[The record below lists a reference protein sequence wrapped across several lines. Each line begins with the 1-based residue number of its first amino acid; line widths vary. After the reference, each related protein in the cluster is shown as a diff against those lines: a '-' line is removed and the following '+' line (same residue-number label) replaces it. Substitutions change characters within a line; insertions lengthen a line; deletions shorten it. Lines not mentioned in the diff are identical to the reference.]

1 MCGHCW
7 SPNLERNA
15 HDKTHYCLVPVP
27 APVFKAPVWEVLA
40 TEVKG
45 SSVNV
50 AHVNCDEGGSST
62 CTRFGVQTLPT
73 LLYFTGD
80 NYHEYKGLRTPQILI
95 RYALETRKFDDRDL
109 SVVPPKE
116 PDTIS
121 TLVADVDWIYVA
133 CWLFLI
139 GLFFWAVCDCCGG
152 GGGHDGGDGD
162 GDGGSRAGA
171 DGADETKG
179 TKETRGG
186 SSPAPHVSP
195 ERAVRQRG
203 RKTKA
208 SSE

>member
-1 MCGHCW
+1 M
-7 SPNLERNA
+7 
-15 HDKTHYCLVPVP
+15 HDKAQYCLVPVP

-45 SSVNV
+45 RVNV
-50 AHVNCDEGGSST
+50 AHVNCDEGGSAT

-73 LLYFTGD
+73 LLYLTGD
-80 NYHEYKGLRTPQILI
+80 NYHEYKGLRTPQILK
-95 RYALETRKFDDRDL
+95 RYALETRKFEDPDRDL
-109 SVVPPKE
+109 NVVPALE

-121 TLVADVDWIYVA
+121 ALVADVDWIYVA

-139 GLFFWAVCDCCGG
+139 GLFFWAVCDYCGG
-152 GGGHDGGDGD
+152 GGHEGSN

-171 DGADETKG
+171 EGADETKE